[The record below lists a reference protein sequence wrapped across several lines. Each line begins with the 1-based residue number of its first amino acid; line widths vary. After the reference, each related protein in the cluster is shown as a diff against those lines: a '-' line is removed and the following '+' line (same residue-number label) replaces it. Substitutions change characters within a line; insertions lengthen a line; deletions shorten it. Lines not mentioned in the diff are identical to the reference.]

1 MKEFALIVCYSLV
14 DVYAV
19 WSLWI
24 GQGLADG
31 QGLETGGDAVV
42 VATGK
47 KNPRAFF
54 VIIVIRVLGAW
65 SWSGEFWLPRQP
77 LCVCVCVCVEVLVVD
92 ASLCY
97 RRIQN
102 VGILLGGLC
111 FAPSGSSL
119 GDPEVAWGRILGRQL
134 RVVVRL
140 GLIEITELGLGIG
153 ELDSGSQL
161 WRSRESLL
169 SDRNR
174 WRGVLRSI
182 GN

>member
-1 MKEFALIVCYSLV
+1 M
-14 DVYAV
+14 V

-42 VATGK
+42 VATRK

-77 LCVCVCVCVEVLVVD
+77 VCVW
-92 ASLCY
+92 
-97 RRIQN
+97 N

-111 FAPSGSSL
+111 FASSGSSL

-134 RVVVRL
+134 RVVVPL
-140 GLIEITELGLGIG
+140 GLLEINELGLGIG
-153 ELDSGSQL
+153 IRFWKSA
-161 WRSRESLL
+161 
-169 SDRNR
+169 
-174 WRGVLRSI
+174 VAV
-182 GN
+182 